1 MAAKLS
7 HEPGPLGSQES
18 QHGLQEPQELSGSK
32 HDPNE
37 PENIFWYTVENGE
50 NSVCLM
56 GFNSKDA
63 DAFENDAAEDGTT
76 FTLIGQGQHAE
87 QQARSELDEY
97 FHEYSVYAPTPSNDT
112 HYYIVQTHGEEATIN
127 GMTAEEADEF
137 ETCGYTEDL
146 EMWESEAHKDYSYYI
161 FYLYVGQGHT
171 AEQEARRQLTNFNPS
186 GYNPSHDSQ
195 GTPQTETNS
204 IEQSASSIEHNS
216 KLGSWINGFGPESNQ
231 LEINMSLLVQSQ
243 MVQAQCNA
251 HYNLGSPPDS
261 RHDPEAAPYNLGSP
275 PDSRHDPE
283 AAHHIKPALDTAP
296 YNLGSPHDSLGTEQG
311 GST

>member
-1 MAAKLS
+1 
-7 HEPGPLGSQES
+7 
-18 QHGLQEPQELSGSK
+18 
-32 HDPNE
+32 
-37 PENIFWYTVENGE
+37 
-50 NSVCLM
+50 
-56 GFNSKDA
+56 
-63 DAFENDAAEDGTT
+63 
-76 FTLIGQGQHAE
+76 
-87 QQARSELDEY
+87 
-97 FHEYSVYAPTPSNDT
+97 
-112 HYYIVQTHGEEATIN
+112 
-127 GMTAEEADEF
+127 MTAEEADEF

-161 FYLYVGQGHT
+161 FYLYAGQGHT

-216 KLGSWINGFGPESNQ
+216 KLGGWINGFGPESNQ

-261 RHDPEAAPYNLGSP
+261 RHDPLYNKPTLNTS
-275 PDSRHDPE
+275 PDSE
-283 AAHHIKPALDTAP
+283 AIGLNKYRT
-296 YNLGSPHDSLGTEQG
+296 
-311 GST
+311 

>member
-1 MAAKLS
+1 
-7 HEPGPLGSQES
+7 
-18 QHGLQEPQELSGSK
+18 
-32 HDPNE
+32 
-37 PENIFWYTVENGE
+37 
-50 NSVCLM
+50 M
-56 GFNSKDA
+56 GFNKKDA
-63 DAFENDAAEDGTT
+63 DAFENDASEDGTT

-171 AEQEARRQLTNFNPS
+171 AEQEARRQLTNFNPCR
-186 GYNPSHDSQ
+186 YNPSHDSQ
-195 GTPQTETNS
+195 GNPQTETNS

-216 KLGSWINGFGPESNQ
+216 TLNSTHGGWTLGFGDGESNQ

-251 HYNLGSPPDS
+251 HYNLGSPPYS
-261 RHDPEAAPYNLGSP
+261 QHDPEAAPYIKPKLVSWLDPDNAHYNLGSP
-275 PDSRHDPE
+275 PYSRHDPE
-283 AAHHIKPALDTAP
+283 PRSTTSAARPTA
-296 YNLGSPHDSLGTEQG
+296 GTTPRPR
-311 GST
+311 STISQSSA

>member
-18 QHGLQEPQELSGSK
+18 QHGLQEPQEPQELSGSK

-50 NSVCLM
+50 YSVCLM
-56 GFNSKDA
+56 GFNKKDA
-63 DAFENDAAEDGTT
+63 DAFENDASEDGTT

-97 FHEYSVYAPTPSNDT
+97 FHEYSVYPPTPSNDT
-112 HYYIVQTHGEEATIN
+112 LYYIVQTHGEEATIN

-195 GTPQTETNS
+195 GTPQTETNI
-204 IEQSASSIEHNS
+204 IEQSESTLEHNS
-216 KLGSWINGFGPESNQ
+216 KLGGWINGFGPESNQ
-231 LEINMSLLVQSQ
+231 LQWNMSRL
-243 MVQAQCNA
+243 VQAQNNE

-261 RHDPEAAPYNLGSP
+261 RHDPEAALYNKPTRNNS
-275 PDSRHDPE
+275 PDSE
-283 AAHHIKPALDTAP
+283 VIGL
-296 YNLGSPHDSLGTEQG
+296 N
-311 GST
+311 